1 MGIVKELIEILP
13 NEVCD
18 NNQGRR
24 RMGSGENTEQTAGK
38 GQKQILSMMERV
50 YSRIWYLERKKEC
63 KRIQKKRSK
72 NSRKNIGKI

>member
-50 YSRIWYLERKKEC
+50 YSRI
-63 KRIQKKRSK
+63 
-72 NSRKNIGKI
+72 

>member
-1 MGIVKELIEILP
+1 MATIDRFETWLVLIKRSFQGLSGAINTVGIVKELIEILP

-38 GQKQILSMMERV
+38 GQEQILSIMKRV
-50 YSRIWYLERKKEC
+50 YSRI
-63 KRIQKKRSK
+63 
-72 NSRKNIGKI
+72 